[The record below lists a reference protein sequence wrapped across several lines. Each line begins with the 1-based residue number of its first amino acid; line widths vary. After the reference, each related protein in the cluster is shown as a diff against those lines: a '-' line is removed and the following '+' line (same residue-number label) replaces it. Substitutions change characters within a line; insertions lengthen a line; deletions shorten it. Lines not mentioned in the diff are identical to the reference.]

1 MLFRISTIE
10 NEFTEIFNIIKTKE
24 SNTAKKIFKE
34 ILKYLP
40 EKLMNISQIIIEYFI
55 SSDGVKQFDSYK
67 KKIIELLDTV
77 K

>member
-24 SNTAKKIFKE
+24 SNTAKTIFKE

-40 EKLMNISQIIIEYFI
+40 EKLMNISQIIIEYII
-55 SSDGVKQFDSYK
+55 S
-67 KKIIELLDTV
+67 
-77 K
+77 